1 MAIVQIEGKA
11 RAKFLKKKQWIVW
24 EEKEVQSNGKYVLLK
39 KLKVEEKCLYGLW
52 VKKVLKEEIGNWKK
66 VLVLTVWKLKT
77 SINQRTFVVCLCSS
91 LPRDWPLLIITLK
104 TIAFQLLDYIG
115 LWVALSRNQKDLL
128 PWFQSLLDSSNI
140 VPSRT
145 REGNSSLLLIIL
157 ECFIIPSLVP

>member
-66 VLVLTVWKLKT
+66 SVSFDCMKIKNFYKSKNFWGLSLLFSTQRLT
-77 SINQRTFVVCLCSS
+77 SINYNTENHRLPASWLYWPMGGTIKKSEGSS
-91 LPRDWPLLIITLK
+91 SMIPVPVG
-104 TIAFQLLDYIG
+104 FQ
-115 LWVALSRNQKDLL
+115 
-128 PWFQSLLDSSNI
+128 
-140 VPSRT
+140 
-145 REGNSSLLLIIL
+145 
-157 ECFIIPSLVP
+157 